1 MTQQVRTPVA
11 FQRNGTPSPT
21 RWLTN
26 IFNSSPGGSD
36 PFCGHYR
43 NCMCMPHRHTCRQK
57 NQDVS
62 IDTDRRLDMD
72 VLAEVRNEGDV
83 RAQALV
89 SWGTSDRKNIVPAL
103 LGLQS
108 GWGGKERGSF
118 QGYLVPVKNLTVKWP
133 ENSQHS
139 SLSSLEVLGNVHID
153 PTLAEMKQE
162 VVPEVKPKW

>member
-1 MTQQVRTPVA
+1 
-11 FQRNGTPSPT
+11 
-21 RWLTN
+21 
-26 IFNSSPGGSD
+26 
-36 PFCGHYR
+36 
-43 NCMCMPHRHTCRQK
+43 
-57 NQDVS
+57 
-62 IDTDRRLDMD
+62 MD

-83 RAQALV
+83 RAQALA
-89 SWGTSDRKNIVPAL
+89 SWGADDRKNIVPAL

-108 GWGGKERGSF
+108 GRGGKERGSF